1 MPPAVSLT
9 SPACTTRA
17 GSTSRLT
24 ARSSS
29 STAAIRRRQQREL
42 EAEIGSKSQPW
53 VRELVRQISIQHGR
67 PGMPERQ
74 RWNASA
80 TRPEAAGGDDYD
92 SGDPGP
98 PSSPEIEA
106 EVLAWRRP
114 RGEQRR
120 T

>member
-17 GSTSRLT
+17 GSTSRST

-42 EAEIGSKSQPW
+42 EAKIGSKSQAW
-53 VRELVRQISIQHGR
+53 VLELVRQISIQHGR

-80 TRPEAAGGDDYD
+80 ARPEAGGDDCDY
-92 SGDPGP
+92 GDPGP

-106 EVLAWRRP
+106 EVLVWRRP